1 MAAGLAMA
9 FAQPKASTCGAC
21 SHGLSA
27 EDEALEKKVQETLAQ
42 MTVHEKVQLLHAQSK
57 FTSAGVPRLGI
68 PELSMSD
75 GPHGCRAEIEWNSWN
90 YANWTNDSIT
100 AFPSLTCLASTWN
113 RELSHLYGDKVSEEF
128 AYRGK
133 DVMLGPGTTIARCP
147 FNGRSFEYMG
157 EDPYLAGEMAVP
169 YIIGAQRNGVACCLK
184 HFFLN
189 NHEVNRMTVN
199 VNVSERAVEEIYLPA
214 FEKCVKEAGVWTM
227 MGSYNKWLN
236 VHCCQN
242 DSLLNGIL
250 KKRWGFDGAV
260 ISDWGGTH
268 DTWQAATG
276 GLDIE
281 MGSFTNGMTADNS
294 QGYNT
299 YFLADPFE
307 SLIKQGKVSMDV
319 LNDKA
324 ARVLRTIFRTAMNPN
339 KVRGKLCTED
349 HYEACRKVGEEGV
362 VLLKNDKAVLPLDAS
377 RYNRILIVGD
387 NAVRN
392 MSQGGGSSE
401 LKTKYDISPLEGL
414 KAVYGDKIDFAQGY
428 EAGRPM
434 YAHVEE
440 IPAGTQAKLKA
451 EALEK
456 AKKADLIIF
465 IGGMNKNHQQDCEG
479 GDRQTYDLSYGQN
492 ELIAEL
498 AKVQPNIIAV
508 MYAGNPYAMPWLNGV
523 KALVQCWYLGS
534 ESGRTLANII
544 SGKVNPSGK
553 LPITFARKK
562 EDYPCFQ
569 YGEEGYPGVND
580 QVYYKEGIY
589 VGYRHFDTHKV
600 KPQFPFGFGLSYT
613 TFKYGKAQIAPVS
626 SDGSEEKTCC
636 KAPLY
641 KVTIPVTN
649 VGSREGKEIVQM
661 YIGDDK
667 CSVDRPTKE
676 LKGFDKV
683 SLAPGET
690 KTVEFVIRGKDL
702 QFFDEA
708 THKWKS
714 EPGKFK
720 AYIGASETDIRST
733 VAFEL

>member
-1 MAAGLAMA
+1 MKKLLSTALLAATFSAVC
-9 FAQPKASTCGAC
+9 AQTYLDPKAPLEARVQDA
-21 SHGLSA
+21 LSR
-27 EDEALEKKVQETLAQ
+27 
-42 MTVHEKVQLLHAQSK
+42 MTIHEKVQMLHAQSK

-68 PELSMSD
+68 PELKMSD
-75 GPHGCRAEIEWNSWN
+75 GPHGCRAEIVWNAWD
-90 YANWTNDSIT
+90 YANWTSDSIV
-100 AFPSLTCLASTWN
+100 AFPALTCLTSTWN
-113 RELSHLYGDKVSEEF
+113 RDLSRLYGDKVSEEF
-128 AYRGK
+128 AYREK
-133 DVMLGPGTTIARCP
+133 DIMLGPGTTIARCP

-157 EDPYLAGEMAVP
+157 EDPFLAGEMAVP
-169 YIIGAQRNGVACCLK
+169 YIQAAQKNGVACCLK

-214 FEKCVKEAGVWTM
+214 FEKCVKESGLWSV

-260 ISDWGGTH
+260 ISDWGGCH
-268 DTWQAATG
+268 DTWEAATG

-281 MGSFTNGMTADNS
+281 MGSYTNGMTADNS

-299 YFLADPFE
+299 YYLADPFE
-307 SLIKQGKVSMDV
+307 SLVKQGKISEEV

-339 KVRGKLCTED
+339 KVLGKLCTDD
-349 HYEACRKVGEEGV
+349 HYEACRKVGEEGI
-362 VLLKNDKAVLPLDAS
+362 VLLKNERIKELKNETLLPIDAS
-377 RYNRILIVGD
+377 RYNRILVVGD
-387 NAVRN
+387 NAIRN

-401 LKTKYDISPLEGL
+401 LKTKRDISPLEGL
-414 KAVYGDKIDFAQGY
+414 KAVFGDKIDFAQGY
-428 EAGRPM
+428 YAGRPI
-434 YAHVEE
+434 YEKVDEVD
-440 IPAGTQAKLKA
+440 PAKQAELKA
-451 EALEK
+451 EALAK
-456 AKKADLIIF
+456 AKQADLIIF
-465 IGGMNKNHQQDCEG
+465 IGGMNKNHHQDCEG
-479 GDRQTYDLSYGQN
+479 GDRLTYDLSFGQN

-498 AKVQPNIIAV
+498 AAIQPNIICA
-508 MYAGNPYAMPWLNGV
+508 MFAGNPYATPWIDKV

-534 ESGRTLANII
+534 ESGRTLANVL

-553 LPITFARKK
+553 LPITFAKNMM
-562 EDYPCFQ
+562 DYPCFQ

-589 VGYRHFDTHKV
+589 VGYRHFDTRKV

-613 TFKYGKAQIAPVS
+613 TFKYGKPIVEG
-626 SDGSEEKTCC
+626 D
-636 KAPLY
+636 
-641 KVTIPVTN
+641 KVTVAITN
-649 VGSREGKEIVQM
+649 TGAREGKEVVQL
-661 YIGDDK
+661 YIGDVK
-667 CSVDRPTKE
+667 CSVDRPVKE
-676 LKGFDKV
+676 LKGFEKV

-690 KTVEFVIRGKDL
+690 KSVTFTISPRDL

-708 THKWKS
+708 THQWKS

-720 AYIGASETDIRST
+720 LYIGASSADIRG
-733 VAFEL
+733 VADYELK